1 MLTKKLLASL
11 VLAVGTIGAAMTPLA
26 SSAETNI
33 EFGFGAPAPHYE
45 GYPAHYEAYPA
56 HRPGYVWVPGYR
68 AWDGYRYVWYRGH
81 WERARGYAYRD
92 YGYRDGYRG
101 YRARVDSDGDGVPDR
116 FDARPH
122 NPYRY

>member
-1 MLTKKLLASL
+1 MLTKKLLVSL
-11 VLAVGTIGAAMTPLA
+11 VLAAGTIGAAMTPLA

-33 EFGFGAPAPHYE
+33 EFGFGAPAP
-45 GYPAHYEAYPA
+45 HYEAYPA

-92 YGYRDGYRG
+92 GYRG
-101 YRARVDSDGDGVPDR
+101 YAQHVPPRWDRDGDGVPNR
-116 FDARPH
+116 YDARPN